1 MLWFVLGNVG
11 SGKSTLCKKLASYG
25 YKHLALGELLRK
37 EQNPII
43 QACMREG
50 KLIPSKITVT
60 VLKRALEEAALNEVI
75 LIDGFPRNTENICE
89 WNSVFGEEP
98 TGVLYLDCEEKIC
111 LERLLARKR
120 FDDTE
125 KCIGERFESFKK
137 ETIPVIDYYKRKIL
151 IISPRDD
158 LEWIMHLMNGEKQL

>member
-1 MLWFVLGNVG
+1 MFWFVLGNIG
-11 SGKSTLCKKLASYG
+11 SGKSTLCKKLASYE

-43 QACMREG
+43 QDCMREG
-50 KLIPSKITVT
+50 KLIPSKITVA
-60 VLKRALEEAALNEVI
+60 VLKNALEEAKDACKVI
-75 LIDGFPRNTENICE
+75 LIDGFPRNIENIHE

-98 TGVLYLDCEEKIC
+98 TGVLYLECGEKIC

-125 KCIGERFESFKK
+125 KCIRERFISFKK
-137 ETIPVIDYYKRKIL
+137 ETLPVIDYYKGKVL
-151 IISPRDD
+151 IISTPRT
-158 LEWIMHLMNGEKQL
+158 I